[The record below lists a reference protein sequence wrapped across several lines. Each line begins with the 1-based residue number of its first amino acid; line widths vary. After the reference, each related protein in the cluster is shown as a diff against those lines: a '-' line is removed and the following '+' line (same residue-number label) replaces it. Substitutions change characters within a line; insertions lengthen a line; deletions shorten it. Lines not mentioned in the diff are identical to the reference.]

1 MNRLFTSAA
10 MAGAI
15 SVLGCS
21 GALAGSITGKIVY
34 EGEVPA
40 VLSKPIDTSADP
52 ECATHAA
59 DNPVMNETLVLGEG
73 QTLANI
79 LVKVTKG
86 LPEKTWDVPAEPAT
100 MTQEGCRYAPHVTV
114 VRLGQT
120 LYVKNPDGIFHNVNC
135 APKKN
140 KPQNRAMPKNM
151 KILEF
156 VFDQAE
162 EEPFRFKCDV
172 HPWMM
177 AYCAVLTHPFYDVT
191 EKDGVFTIEGLD
203 PGEYEIEAW
212 HERLG
217 VQKATVTVAAD
228 KAGEANFT
236 FSKPAPKPAG

>member
-1 MNRLFTSAA
+1 MNRLVISAA
-10 MAGAI
+10 IAGSI

-21 GALAGSITGKIVY
+21 VALAGSITGKIVY

-40 VLSKPIDTSADP
+40 ALSKPIDTSAEP
-52 ECATHAA
+52 ECAAHTA
-59 DNPVMNETLVLGEG
+59 DNPIVNEALVLGEG
-73 QTLANI
+73 QTLANV

-86 LPEKTWDVPAEPAT
+86 LPEKTWEVPATPVT

-114 VRLGQT
+114 VQLGQA
-120 LYVKNPDGIFHNVNC
+120 LYVTNPDGIFHNVNC
-135 APKKN
+135 APKLN

-156 VFDQAE
+156 KFDQAE

-177 AYCAVLTHPFYDVT
+177 AYCAVIPHPFFNVT
-191 EKDGVFTIEGLD
+191 GKEGVFTIEGLE

-217 VQKATVTVAAD
+217 KQTATVTVAAD
-228 KAGEANFT
+228 KPGEANFT
-236 FSKPAPKPAG
+236 FSRPAPK